1 MGLQIQQIF
10 NTSIVYYYMFTT
22 YKPYTNKRGTGWLKA
37 QQVRHWKYMTVYSKQ
52 FEVELVDIMHKNSLW
67 MRTLY
72 TCTYT

>member
-1 MGLQIQQIF
+1 MTRGS
-10 NTSIVYYYMFTT
+10 TSTT
-22 YKPYTNKRGTGWLKA
+22 LEI
-37 QQVRHWKYMTVYSKQ
+37 HVYSKQ